1 MRRRENFLKIQVS
14 IIKNNTMQF
23 AVCAVFALAAGA
35 TISAAELKH
44 RWSFNG
50 DYADAVGGADAV
62 KCGTYVSL
70 YGGKVHMGYGECS
83 HGTGYVNLGKNILDT
98 TSATIEL
105 WARHD
110 GVKSWSR
117 VFDYGADSANNVF
130 LSWTFGTTLSKN
142 QVGSKVKGAE
152 SKIDYQEPYEI
163 GRDYHIAATFE
174 QQADG
179 VTLVKWQRRD
189 AATGDLLTSGSLTM
203 KGGIGSFVDPVLYLG
218 HSQYTADKDALAAYD
233 EVRLWSGVLTDAQ
246 LAASAAAGPDAEIT
260 ADPEGVRFTA
270 PAEPE
275 PPAQRAAVPNGGF
288 RLMTYNIRYCYDEV
302 STIVP
307 ERTAARIIAENP
319 DFCCVNEVRDSESH
333 PEATLLAKLTGMHKT
348 FGGNDSRSN
357 GNLLLSKEK
366 PISSETV
373 FLKMAPS
380 PVGWGDR
387 YCVITEFK
395 DFCVAVTHLDTTRE
409 GPSADVQASNAVAIA
424 TIRDTFVKYTK
435 PVFLCGDWNT
445 RPEWENMAR
454 FNEFLDVISPTNGVR
469 TYHGQKASGG
479 SVIDYISVDQGHK
492 DDFYVANAF
501 VVEDIV
507 TSDHNPVIA
516 ELYRKPSASERSWV
530 DERAITSGLTGTWSK
545 PIVYDRHAMKA
556 ELSGE
561 NMFTPSTPSDGERV
575 TLTTTVAFDAVPTE
589 EVLPDNG
596 SQGAIWL
603 GVNGCFQVWTKTG
616 NGEQGTGNGWVDVAA
631 DGVTPATGV
640 DYTFRV
646 IFDYTSKTYSVDVK
660 TGLTGF
666 ARLKEKNPVNPESP
680 VQNFPLATTV
690 TSISKV
696 RFMGDGVFTSL
707 LGEDV
712 AVTGFSAAETV
723 VLKDNAEV
731 ILDAAK
737 AAWLNSCAGGKTA
750 VGSAAAGLSA
760 REFADAYLLNLD
772 ITEAD
777 RSYAFEITGVDVG
790 AETVTVGVKLTRNG
804 HIAQSINGTLKFY
817 GAATLDAFK
826 NPALQPISSATVSD
840 NDFSDGDTATAAF
853 PKVDG
858 SAVNTFFKAKIEE
871 R

>member
-1 MRRRENFLKIQVS
+1 MGKCA
-14 IIKNNTMQF
+14 IIRF
-23 AVCAVFALAAGA
+23 AACAAVTVAAGA
-35 TISAAELKH
+35 TLSAVELTH

-50 DYADAVGGADAV
+50 DYSDSVGGADAA

-70 YGGKVHMGYGECS
+70 YGGRVHMGYGSCS
-83 HGTGYVNLGKNILDT
+83 HGSGYVNLGTNMLDT
-98 TSATIEL
+98 TEATIEI

-110 GVKSWSR
+110 GVQNWSR
-117 VFDYGADSANNVF
+117 IFDYGADSANNVF

-189 AATGDLLTSGSLTM
+189 AATGDLLASGSLTM

-246 LAASAAAGPDAEIT
+246 LAASAAAGPDAAIT
-260 ADPEGVRFTA
+260 ADSEGVRFTA

-348 FGGNDSRSN
+348 FGGNDSGSN
-357 GNLLLSKEK
+357 GNLILSKER

-516 ELYRKPSASERSWV
+516 ELYRKPSASELSWV

-545 PIVYDRHAMKA
+545 PIVYDRQAMKA

-589 EVLPDNG
+589 ESVLKDG
-596 SQGAIWL
+596 EQGAIWL

-723 VLKDNAEV
+723 VLKENASV
-731 ILDAAK
+731 VLDAAK
-737 AAWLNSCAGGKTA
+737 AKWLNSCAGGKAA

>member
-1 MRRRENFLKIQVS
+1 MRSN
-14 IIKNNTMQF
+14 
-23 AVCAVFALAAGA
+23 AAYLAACAALGA
-35 TISAAELKH
+35 AFAALPLSAAELTH

-50 DYADAVGGADAV
+50 DYSDSAGGADAV

-130 LSWTFGTTLSKN
+130 LSWTFSTTLSKN
-142 QVGSKVKGAE
+142 QVGSKVKGE
-152 SKIDYQEPYEI
+152 ERKVDYMTPYEI

-179 VTLVKWQRRD
+179 ATLVKWQRRD
-189 AATGDLLTSGSLTM
+189 AATGELLMSGSLTM

-233 EVRLWSGVLTDAQ
+233 EVRVWRGVLTDAQ
-246 LAASAAAGPDAEIT
+246 LAASAAAGPDAAIT
-260 ADPEGVRFTA
+260 AIAEGLQFTA
-270 PAEPE
+270 PAAPE

-469 TYHGQKASGG
+469 TYHGQKTSGG

-575 TLTTTVAFDAVPTE
+575 TLTTTVAFDAVPSE
-589 EVLPDNG
+589 ESVLKDG
-596 SQGAIWL
+596 EQGAIWL
-603 GVNGCFQVWTKTG
+603 GVHGCFQVWTKTG

-640 DYTFRV
+640 DYTFRI

-723 VLKDNAEV
+723 FLKENASV
-731 ILDAAK
+731 VLDAAK
-737 AAWLNSCAGGKTA
+737 AKWLNSCAGGKAA

-840 NDFSDGDTATAAF
+840 NDFSEGDTATAAF

>member
-1 MRRRENFLKIQVS
+1 MNKDKI
-14 IIKNNTMQF
+14 IRIAACA
-23 AVCAVFALAAGA
+23 AVVVAASE
-35 TISAAELKH
+35 TLPAAELTH

-50 DYADAVGGADAV
+50 DYADAVGEADAV

-70 YGGKVHMGYGECS
+70 YGGRVHMGYGNCNW
-83 HGTGYVNLGKNILDT
+83 GTGFVDLGTNMLDT
-98 TSATIEL
+98 TAATIEI

-233 EVRLWSGVLTDAQ
+233 EVRLWRGVLTDAQ
-246 LAASAAAGPDAEIT
+246 LAASAAAGPDAAIT
-260 ADPEGVRFTA
+260 VDAEGVRFTA

-348 FGGNDSRSN
+348 FYGEGSQGNCVLSKKEPVSWKWTALSYAGYKRFLVVAEFDNVVVAATHLEQAGNDTITAHDAR
-357 GNLLLSKEK
+357 
-366 PISSETV
+366 
-373 FLKMAPS
+373 MASIPE
-380 PVGWGDR
+380 
-387 YCVITEFK
+387 I
-395 DFCVAVTHLDTTRE
+395 RE
-409 GPSADVQASNAVAIA
+409 SLAQYAESG
-424 TIRDTFVKYTK
+424 K
-435 PVFLCGDWNT
+435 PVFLCGDWNA
-445 RPEWENMAR
+445 RPGSDEIALMK
-454 FNEFLDVISPTNGVR
+454 EFMTIISPTNGVR
-469 TYHGQKASGG
+469 TYHGRNATGG
-479 SVIDYISVDQGHK
+479 SIIDYIAVDTAHA
-492 DDFYVANAF
+492 DDIYTASAYVID
-501 VVEDIV
+501 DIV

-516 ELYRKPSASERSWV
+516 ELYRKPSASELSWV

-545 PIVYDRHAMKA
+545 PIVYDRQAMKA

-589 EVLPDNG
+589 ESVLKDG
-596 SQGAIWL
+596 EQGAIWL

-723 VLKDNAEV
+723 VLKENASV
-731 ILDAAK
+731 VLDAAK
-737 AAWLNSCAGGKTA
+737 AKWLNSCAGGKAA

-817 GAATLDAFK
+817 GAATLEAFK
-826 NPALQPISSATVSD
+826 NPALQPLSSATVSD
-840 NDFSDGDTATAAF
+840 SDFSEGDTATATF
-853 PKVDG
+853 PKADG
-858 SAVNTFFKAKIEE
+858 SALNTFFKAKIEE

>member
-1 MRRRENFLKIQVS
+1 MKRNMTMRV
-14 IIKNNTMQF
+14 
-23 AVCAVFALAAGA
+23 AACAVAFMA
-35 TISAAELKH
+35 ISAFGTELTH

-50 DYADAVGGADAV
+50 DYSDSAGGADAV

-70 YGGKVHMGYGECS
+70 YGGRVHMGYGACS
-83 HGTGYVNLGKNILDT
+83 HGTGYVDLGTNMLDT
-98 TSATIEL
+98 TAATIEI

-117 VFDYGADSANNVF
+117 IFDYGADTMHYF
-130 LSWTFGTTLSKN
+130 QMPWTYGTTFGSDSVGAKN
-142 QVGSKVKGAE
+142 GGAE
-152 SKIDYQEPYEI
+152 TSVANTMAPYEL
-163 GRDYHIAATFE
+163 GTDYHIAVTFQRSGEAT
-174 QQADG
+174 
-179 VTLVKWQRRD
+179 VVRWQRRD
-189 AATGDLLTSGSLTM
+189 SETGELQKSGTLTM
-203 KGGIGSFVDPVLYLG
+203 PAGIHGFVDPVLYLG
-218 HSQYTADKDALAAYD
+218 HSQYTADRDALAAYD
-233 EVRLWSGVLTDAQ
+233 EVRLWSGVLTDEQ
-246 LAASAAAGPDAEIT
+246 LAASAAAGPDAVIT
-260 ADPEGVRFTA
+260 ADLEGVRFTA
-270 PAEPE
+270 PAGPE

-357 GNLLLSKEK
+357 GNLILSKER

-409 GPSADVQASNAVAIA
+409 GPSAEVQASNAVAIA

-545 PIVYDRHAMKA
+545 PIVYDRQAMKA

-575 TLTTTVAFDAVPTE
+575 TLTTTVAFDAVPIE
-589 EVLPDNG
+589 ESVLKDG
-596 SQGAIWL
+596 EQGAIWL
-603 GVNGCFQVWTKTG
+603 GVNGCFQVWTRLRQGYGGQAG

-640 DYTFRV
+640 DYTFRI

-680 VQNFPLATTV
+680 VQNFPLATTA

-723 VLKDNAEV
+723 VLKENASV
-731 ILDAAK
+731 VLDAAK
-737 AAWLNSCAGGKTA
+737 AKWLNSCVGGKTA

>member
-1 MRRRENFLKIQVS
+1 MNKDKI
-14 IIKNNTMQF
+14 IRIAACA
-23 AVCAVFALAAGA
+23 AVVVAASE
-35 TISAAELKH
+35 TLPAAELTH

-50 DYADAVGGADAV
+50 DYADAVGEADAV

-70 YGGKVHMGYGECS
+70 YGGRVHMGYGNCNW
-83 HGTGYVNLGKNILDT
+83 GTGFVDLGTNMLDT
-98 TSATIEL
+98 TAATIEI

-233 EVRLWSGVLTDAQ
+233 EVRLWRGVLTDAQ
-246 LAASAAAGPDAEIT
+246 LAASAAAGPDAAIT
-260 ADPEGVRFTA
+260 VDAEGVRFTA

-348 FGGNDSRSN
+348 FYGEGSQGNCVLSKKEPVSWKWTALSYAGYKRFLVVAEFDNVVVAATHLEQAGNDTITAHDARMASIPEIRESLAQYAES
-357 GNLLLSKEK
+357 GK
-366 PISSETV
+366 PI
-373 FLKMAPS
+373 
-380 PVGWGDR
+380 
-387 YCVITEFK
+387 
-395 DFCVAVTHLDTTRE
+395 
-409 GPSADVQASNAVAIA
+409 
-424 TIRDTFVKYTK
+424 
-435 PVFLCGDWNT
+435 FLCGDWNAG
-445 RPEWENMAR
+445 PGSDEIALMK
-454 FNEFLDVISPTNGVR
+454 EFMTIISPTNGVR
-469 TYHGQKASGG
+469 TYHGRKATGG
-479 SVIDYISVDQGHK
+479 SIIDYIAVDTAHA
-492 DDFYVANAF
+492 DDIYTASAYVID
-501 VVEDIV
+501 DIV

-516 ELYRKPSASERSWV
+516 ELYRKPSASELSWV

-545 PIVYDRHAMKA
+545 PIVYDRQAMKA

-589 EVLPDNG
+589 ESVLKDG
-596 SQGAIWL
+596 EQGAIWL

-723 VLKDNAEV
+723 VLKENASV
-731 ILDAAK
+731 VLDAAK
-737 AAWLNSCAGGKTA
+737 AKWLNSCAGGKAA

-817 GAATLDAFK
+817 GAATLEAFK
-826 NPALQPISSATVSD
+826 NPALQPLSSATVSD
-840 NDFSDGDTATAAF
+840 SDFSEGDTATATF
-853 PKVDG
+853 PKADG
-858 SAVNTFFKAKIEE
+858 SALNTFFKAKIEE

>member
-1 MRRRENFLKIQVS
+1 MKKVGGLFTCS
-14 IIKNNTMQF
+14 
-23 AVCAVFALAAGA
+23 ALALMAFA
-35 TISAAELKH
+35 ALPLSAAELTH

-50 DYADAVGGADAV
+50 DYSDSVGGADAV

-70 YGGKVHMGYGECS
+70 YGGRVHMGYGACS
-83 HGTGYVNLGKNILDT
+83 HGTGYVDLGTNMLDT
-98 TSATIEL
+98 TAATIEI

-110 GVKSWSR
+110 GVESWSR
-117 VFDYGADSANNVF
+117 IFDYGADSANNVF

-174 QQADG
+174 KQGDG

-189 AATGDLLTSGSLTM
+189 AATGEFLTSGSLTM

-233 EVRLWSGVLTDAQ
+233 EVRLWRGVLTDAQ
-246 LAASAAAGPDAEIT
+246 LAASAAAGPDAAIT
-260 ADPEGVRFTA
+260 ADSEGVRFTA
-270 PAEPE
+270 PAAPE

-357 GNLLLSKEK
+357 GNLILSKER

-409 GPSADVQASNAVAIA
+409 GPSAEVQASNAVAIA

-516 ELYRKPSASERSWV
+516 ELYRKPSASELSWV

-545 PIVYDRHAMKA
+545 PIVYDRQAMKA

-561 NMFTPSTPSDGERV
+561 NVFTPSTPSDGERV

-589 EVLPDNG
+589 ESVLKDG
-596 SQGAIWL
+596 EQGAIWL
-603 GVNGCFQVWTKTG
+603 GVNGCFQVWTRLR
-616 NGEQGTGNGWVDVAA
+616 QGSGGQAGWIDVEA

-680 VQNFPLATTV
+680 VQNFPLATTA

-723 VLKDNAEV
+723 VLKENASV
-731 ILDAAK
+731 VLDAAK
-737 AAWLNSCAGGKTA
+737 AKWLNSCAGGKTA

>member
-1 MRRRENFLKIQVS
+1 MNKDKI
-14 IIKNNTMQF
+14 IRF
-23 AVCAVFALAAGA
+23 AACAAVVVAASE
-35 TISAAELKH
+35 TLPAAELAH
-44 RWSFNG
+44 RWSFN
-50 DYADAVGGADAV
+50 DDFADSVGGADAV

-83 HGTGYVNLGKNILDT
+83 HGTGYVDLGTNMLDT
-98 TSATIEL
+98 TAATIEL

-218 HSQYTADKDALAAYD
+218 HSQYESDKDALAAYD
-233 EVRLWSGVLTDAQ
+233 EVRLWRGVLTDAQ
-246 LAASAAAGPDAEIT
+246 LAASAAAGPDAAIT
-260 ADPEGVRFTA
+260 ADSEGVRFTA

-348 FGGNDSRSN
+348 FYGEGSQGNCVLSKKEPVSWKWTALSYAGYKRFLVVAEFDKAVIAATHLEQAGNDTITAHDAR
-357 GNLLLSKEK
+357 
-366 PISSETV
+366 
-373 FLKMAPS
+373 MASIPE
-380 PVGWGDR
+380 
-387 YCVITEFK
+387 I
-395 DFCVAVTHLDTTRE
+395 RE
-409 GPSADVQASNAVAIA
+409 SLAQYAESG
-424 TIRDTFVKYTK
+424 K
-435 PVFLCGDWNT
+435 PVFLGGDWNAG
-445 RPEWENMAR
+445 PGSDEIALMK
-454 FNEFLDVISPTNGVR
+454 EFMTIISPTNGVR
-469 TYHGQKASGG
+469 TYHGRKATGG
-479 SVIDYISVDQGHK
+479 SIIDYIAVDTAHA
-492 DDFYVANAF
+492 DDIYTASAYVID
-501 VVEDIV
+501 DIV
-507 TSDHNPVIA
+507 TSDHNPVIV
-516 ELYRKPSASERSWV
+516 ELYRKPSASELSWV

-545 PIVYDRHAMKA
+545 PIVYDRQAMKA

-561 NMFTPSTPSDGERV
+561 NVFTPSTPSDGERV

-589 EVLPDNG
+589 ESVLKDG
-596 SQGAIWL
+596 EQGAIWL

-646 IFDYTSKTYSVDVK
+646 IFDYISKTYSVDVK

-723 VLKDNAEV
+723 VLKENASV
-731 ILDAAK
+731 VLDAAK
-737 AAWLNSCAGGKTA
+737 AKWLNSCAGGKTA

>member
-1 MRRRENFLKIQVS
+1 
-14 IIKNNTMQF
+14 
-23 AVCAVFALAAGA
+23 
-35 TISAAELKH
+35 
-44 RWSFNG
+44 
-50 DYADAVGGADAV
+50 
-62 KCGTYVSL
+62 
-70 YGGKVHMGYGECS
+70 
-83 HGTGYVNLGKNILDT
+83 
-98 TSATIEL
+98 
-105 WARHD
+105 
-110 GVKSWSR
+110 
-117 VFDYGADSANNVF
+117 
-130 LSWTFGTTLSKN
+130 
-142 QVGSKVKGAE
+142 
-152 SKIDYQEPYEI
+152 
-163 GRDYHIAATFE
+163 
-174 QQADG
+174 
-179 VTLVKWQRRD
+179 
-189 AATGDLLTSGSLTM
+189 
-203 KGGIGSFVDPVLYLG
+203 
-218 HSQYTADKDALAAYD
+218 
-233 EVRLWSGVLTDAQ
+233 
-246 LAASAAAGPDAEIT
+246 
-260 ADPEGVRFTA
+260 
-270 PAEPE
+270 
-275 PPAQRAAVPNGGF
+275 
-288 RLMTYNIRYCYDEV
+288 
-302 STIVP
+302 
-307 ERTAARIIAENP
+307 
-319 DFCCVNEVRDSESH
+319 VRDSESH

-357 GNLLLSKEK
+357 GNLILSKEK

-395 DFCVAVTHLDTTRE
+395 DFCVAVTHLDTTRD

-530 DERAITSGLTGTWSK
+530 DERAITSGLTGIWSK
-545 PIVYDRHAMKA
+545 PIVYDRQAMKA

-589 EVLPDNG
+589 ESVLKDG
-596 SQGAIWL
+596 EQGAIWL

-640 DYTFRV
+640 DYTFRI

-723 VLKDNAEV
+723 VLKENASV
-731 ILDAAK
+731 VLDAAK
-737 AAWLNSCAGGKTA
+737 AKWLNSCAGGKAA

>member
-1 MRRRENFLKIQVS
+1 MNKDKI
-14 IIKNNTMQF
+14 IRIAACA
-23 AVCAVFALAAGA
+23 AVVVAASE
-35 TISAAELKH
+35 TLPAAELTH

-50 DYADAVGGADAV
+50 DYADAVGEADAV

-70 YGGKVHMGYGECS
+70 YGGRVHMGYGNCNW
-83 HGTGYVNLGKNILDT
+83 GTGFVDLGTNMLDT
-98 TSATIEL
+98 TAATIEI

-233 EVRLWSGVLTDAQ
+233 EVRLWRGVLTDAQ
-246 LAASAAAGPDAEIT
+246 LAASAAAGPDAAIT
-260 ADPEGVRFTA
+260 VDAEGVRFTA

-348 FGGNDSRSN
+348 FYGEGSQGNCVLSKKEPVSWKWTALSYAGYKRFLVVAEFDNVVVAATHLEQAGNDTITAHDARMASIPEIRESLAQYAES
-357 GNLLLSKEK
+357 GK
-366 PISSETV
+366 PI
-373 FLKMAPS
+373 
-380 PVGWGDR
+380 
-387 YCVITEFK
+387 
-395 DFCVAVTHLDTTRE
+395 
-409 GPSADVQASNAVAIA
+409 
-424 TIRDTFVKYTK
+424 
-435 PVFLCGDWNT
+435 FLCGDWNAG
-445 RPEWENMAR
+445 PGSDEIALMK
-454 FNEFLDVISPTNGVR
+454 EFMTIISPTNGVR
-469 TYHGQKASGG
+469 TYHGRKATGG
-479 SVIDYISVDQGHK
+479 SIIDYIAVDTAHA
-492 DDFYVANAF
+492 DDIYTASAYVID
-501 VVEDIV
+501 DIV

-516 ELYRKPSASERSWV
+516 ELYRKPSASELSWV

-545 PIVYDRHAMKA
+545 PIVYDRQAMKA

-589 EVLPDNG
+589 ESVLKDG
-596 SQGAIWL
+596 EQGAIWL

-723 VLKDNAEV
+723 VLKENASV
-731 ILDAAK
+731 VLDAAK
-737 AAWLNSCAGGKTA
+737 AKWLNSCAGGKAA

-840 NDFSDGDTATAAF
+840 SDFSEGDTATATF
-853 PKVDG
+853 PKADG
-858 SAVNTFFKAKIEE
+858 SALNTFFKAKIEE

>member
-1 MRRRENFLKIQVS
+1 MMNKDKI
-14 IIKNNTMQF
+14 IRIAACA
-23 AVCAVFALAAGA
+23 AVTVAAGA
-35 TISAAELKH
+35 TLPAVELTH

-50 DYADAVGGADAV
+50 DWSDSAGGTDAV

-70 YGGKVHMGYGECS
+70 YGGKVHMGYGNCNW
-83 HGTGYVNLGKNILDT
+83 GTGYVDLGTNMLDT
-98 TSATIEL
+98 AAATLEI

-189 AATGDLLTSGSLTM
+189 AATGELLTSGSLTM

-246 LAASAAAGPDAEIT
+246 LAASAAAGPDAAIT
-260 ADPEGVRFTA
+260 ADSEGVRFTA

-275 PPAQRAAVPNGGF
+275 SPAQRAAVPNGGF

-348 FGGNDSRSN
+348 FYGEGSQGNCV
-357 GNLLLSKEK
+357 LSKKESVSWKWTALSYAGYKRFLVVAEFDNVVVAATHLEQAGTETISAHDARMASIHEIRESLAQYAESGK
-366 PISSETV
+366 PI
-373 FLKMAPS
+373 
-380 PVGWGDR
+380 
-387 YCVITEFK
+387 
-395 DFCVAVTHLDTTRE
+395 
-409 GPSADVQASNAVAIA
+409 
-424 TIRDTFVKYTK
+424 
-435 PVFLCGDWNT
+435 FLCGDWNAG
-445 RPEWENMAR
+445 PGSDEIALMK
-454 FNEFLDVISPTNGVR
+454 EFMTIISPTNGVR
-469 TYHGQKASGG
+469 TYHGRKATGG
-479 SVIDYISVDQGHK
+479 SIIDYIAVDTAHA
-492 DDFYVANAF
+492 DDIYTASAYVID
-501 VVEDIV
+501 DIV

-545 PIVYDRHAMKA
+545 PIVYDRQAMKA

-589 EVLPDNG
+589 ESVLKDG
-596 SQGAIWL
+596 EQGAIWL

-640 DYTFRV
+640 DYTFRI

-723 VLKDNAEV
+723 VLKENASV
-731 ILDAAK
+731 VLDAAK
-737 AAWLNSCAGGKTA
+737 AKWLNSCAGGKTA

-817 GAATLDAFK
+817 GAATLEAFK